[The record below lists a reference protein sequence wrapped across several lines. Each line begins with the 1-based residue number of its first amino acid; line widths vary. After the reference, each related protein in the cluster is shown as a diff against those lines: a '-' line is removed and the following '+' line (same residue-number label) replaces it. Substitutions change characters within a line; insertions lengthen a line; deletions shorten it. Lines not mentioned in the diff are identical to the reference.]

1 MNKIYHIYDSTFKRI
16 LTLSTKSVINF
27 INGLFGTDYPTD
39 STITYNWTE
48 HENKD
53 LKWTLADSILTINN
67 ESAYHM
73 EAQMTEDEEII
84 FRVFEY
90 GFGHAYQNRIIE
102 KGGETL
108 TFPEPRIIYLNE
120 VDMTKVSDEYTLT
133 LDFGSQGKFVY
144 KTPVVKLQNIPV
156 EELNE
161 RKMIIL
167 IPFFLLK
174 LRSQFKKSRSEKNV
188 EALQKLLFNDIMG
201 NIEKNMLAGNISKI
215 DAYNLRDL
223 TSKLYRE
230 LYANYEELE
239 ELTMRYDQ
247 SIRLESDKYEKS
259 IDELE
264 DEVKELKKTI
274 EDLQK
279 QLAASK

>member
-16 LTLSTKSVINF
+16 LTLSTKSVINL
-27 INGLFGTDYPTD
+27 INGLFGTNHPTD

-67 ESAYHM
+67 KNSYHM
-73 EAQMTEDEEII
+73 EAQITEDEEII
-84 FRVFEY
+84 
-90 GFGHAYQNRIIE
+90 
-102 KGGETL
+102 
-108 TFPEPRIIYLNE
+108 YLSE
-120 VDMTKVSDEYTLT
+120 VDMAKVSDEYTLT

-174 LRSQFKKSRSEKNV
+174 LRSKFKKSRSQKNV
-188 EALQKLLFNDIMG
+188 ETLQKLLFNDIIG
-201 NIEKNMLAGNISKI
+201 SIEKNMLAGNISKI

-264 DEVKELKKTI
+264 DEVKELKNTIQNMRNTI
-274 EDLQK
+274 EHFQR
-279 QLAASK
+279 QLATSK